1 MVLRYY
7 LNSTLIL
14 RAISMLNDKKK
25 SICMYYI
32 ISIPTV
38 SIPITNSCLESS
50 ETKFD
55 MYQWFM

>member
-25 SICMYYI
+25 SIYMYYI
-32 ISIPTV
+32 I

-55 MYQWFM
+55 MYYWFM